1 MSEPEPAARGR
12 NRRRTAVA
20 GFVYFVLV
28 FGAGFALG
36 PIRMLWLA
44 PRVGERAAELLE
56 APVMLAVIVVS
67 AIFVT
72 RRFGV
77 ASLAARLVVGVASR
91 DPVMA
96 LALVLLLELTVV
108 LELRGLTLQQYVAS
122 RDPVAGAVYCA
133 LLAVL
138 AMAPLLAPGRLRR

>member
-20 GFVYFVLV
+20 GLVYFVLV
-28 FGAGFALG
+28 FGAGFVLG
-36 PIRMLWLA
+36 PIRVLWLV
-44 PRVGERAAELLE
+44 PRLGERAAELLE

-77 ASLAARLVVGVASR
+77 ASSAARLVIGM
-91 DPVMA
+91 MA

-133 LLAVL
+133 LLVVL